1 MRKRLVPILIIL
13 VGIAGFVLLKVT
25 RSVPDPVTPQERS
38 WRVEVLDI
46 QPDALQ
52 PSLTLYGQ
60 LESPRRFTVVAPM
73 AGRIGELSVRDGQIV
88 EAGTLLVAL
97 DEDDITPRV
106 KQAEAD
112 LADAR
117 AQLVSEKLNHRNDQ
131 QALALEQRILANADK
146 SFKRIEQLVGR
157 ELVSR
162 AELDNAQDIVERAA
176 LTVATRQRSLDSHES
191 RLAALQARTERA
203 QAALDSMQR
212 DASRSRFMAPFAGV
226 VGSVQVA
233 QGDQVNA
240 NAPLLDFYPVEGME
254 LRASLPQIHAQEF
267 IQALAEGQRLVAQTL
282 ETVPP
287 LSMTLE
293 RIAGQADARG
303 VEALFTLDQPVAGLR
318 VGNLLAISV
327 PKPASDNSVALP
339 YSALYGNDTVYALVD
354 GRLSRVEVRRVGET
368 RQADGQRWILVQSD
382 ELQAGMR
389 IVTTHLPNALQ
400 GLKVD
405 TGELAAPQESAE

>member
-1 MRKRLVPILIIL
+1 MRKRLVPVLIIL

-25 RSVPDPVTPQERS
+25 RSVPEPVTPQERS
-38 WRVEVLDI
+38 WRVEVMDI

-88 EAGTLLVAL
+88 EADTLLVAL

-112 LADAR
+112 LADAQ

-157 ELVSR
+157 DLVSR

-176 LTVATRQRSLDSHES
+176 LTVATRQRSLDSHDS

-203 QAALDSMQR
+203 QAELESTQR
-212 DASRSRFMAPFAGV
+212 DAGRSRFMAPFAGV

-267 IQALAEGQRLVAQTL
+267 IQALADGQKLVAQTL

-327 PKPASDNSVALP
+327 PKPASENSVALP
-339 YSALYGNDTVYALVD
+339 YSSLYGNDTVYALVD

-368 RQADGQRWILVQSD
+368 RQADGQRWILVHSD

-405 TGELAAPQESAE
+405 TGEPVAAQETAE